1 MKIEHIATNV
11 ADPVAVAAWYCEHLG
26 MRIVRHKPEPA
37 EMHFLT
43 DEAGSM
49 WEIYRNPPDN
59 IPNYAAM
66 DSLQLHL
73 AFVSEDP
80 AVDSDRLIA
89 AGASKESEANLPDGS
104 QLVMLRDPWGLALQL
119 CKRGTPF
126 EE

>member
-104 QLVMLRDPWGLALQL
+104 QLVMLRDPWGLTLQL

>member
-1 MKIEHIATNV
+1 
-11 ADPVAVAAWYCEHLG
+11 